1 MNKLSWL
8 IYLSDATSSVSD
20 FLIFLSAVS
29 VILAGVCCAIYLST
43 IPKYND
49 SGRELTSLQLEA
61 NRTFNALSISICK
74 RAIWFFLISGI
85 LGAIMPNKS
94 TVLMI
99 AASEVGERMMSSQA
113 VQGVVDPG
121 LDFLKAWIRQQTEDI
136 TKNAEKNNNNTRPNT
151 R

>member
-1 MNKLSWL
+1 
-8 IYLSDATSSVSD
+8 
-20 FLIFLSAVS
+20 
-29 VILAGVCCAIYLST
+29 
-43 IPKYND
+43 
-49 SGRELTSLQLEA
+49 
-61 NRTFNALSISICK
+61 
-74 RAIWFFLISGI
+74 
-85 LGAIMPNKS
+85 
-94 TVLMI
+94 MI